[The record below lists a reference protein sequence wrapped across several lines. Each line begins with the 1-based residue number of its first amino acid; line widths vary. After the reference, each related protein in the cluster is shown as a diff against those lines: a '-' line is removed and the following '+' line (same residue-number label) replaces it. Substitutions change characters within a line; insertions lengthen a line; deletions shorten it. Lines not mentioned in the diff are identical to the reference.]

1 MKAGYFL
8 VGLLCAASL
17 VGCVHKEQVNMNPNL
32 ARAQEALDSI
42 YQCYSRPVLI
52 CCGRITLLMSKA
64 MLLI

>member
-32 ARAQEALDSI
+32 ARAQEAFYLS
-42 YQCYSRPVLI
+42 VLFTAG
-52 CCGRITLLMSKA
+52 C
-64 MLLI
+64 

>member
-42 YQCYSRPVLI
+42 YQSY
-52 CCGRITLLMSKA
+52 
-64 MLLI
+64 